1 MSVVVCGIA
10 VSGSFVVYGGI
21 AAVSAVVCDIA
32 ASDSFVVD
40 DTVVDVL
47 GCFFNC

>member
-1 MSVVVCGIA
+1 M
-10 VSGSFVVYGGI
+10 
-21 AAVSAVVCDIA
+21 SAVVCDIA